1 MTKERAEILTQYLT
15 SDPYRAKDLLALEPD
30 EALAKINAEGYDFT
44 IDELNEYCEAF
55 KAAVA
60 QGELSEDELDSVAG
74 GLVLT
79 TGMVIGLAACFVGGT
94 AIGIAAGAKW

>member
-15 SDPYRAKDLLALEPD
+15 SNPDRAKDLLALDPQ
-30 EALAKINAEGYDFT
+30 EALQNINAEGYDFT
-44 IDELNEYCEAF
+44 IDELNEYCDAF

-60 QGELSEDELDSVAG
+60 EGELNEGELETVAG

-79 TGMVIGLAACFVGGT
+79 TGMVIGLVACFAGGT